1 MSALGIPPPPSLPL
15 FIAHTSL
22 FVFYCVAAGKMSTFF
37 MKVDEDTNELLD
49 AEQSHS
55 GNRLIAARSSVS
67 QTQVELEQVK
77 EEEEEE

>member
-1 MSALGIPPPPSLPL
+1 
-15 FIAHTSL
+15 
-22 FVFYCVAAGKMSTFF
+22 MSTFF